1 MDKSDEDKE
10 DEGNITVIVQ
20 DKKVHKLWDSQ
31 EVYSTHI

>member
-1 MDKSDEDKE
+1 MDKSEEEKE

-20 DKKVHKLWDSQ
+20 DKKVHKLWGSQ